1 MKKNI
6 GLYKDN
12 NSSFYEKYLN
22 ERVKSN
28 CPSPEQVKNSQD
40 YVDRLKNLYPNVNF
54 EKNVIESNG
63 SEYRRSTF
71 SYDDM

>member
-1 MKKNI
+1 MKKNV
-6 GLYKDN
+6 GLYKED

-28 CPSPEQVKNSQD
+28 CPSPEQVKNAQD
-40 YVDRLKNLYPNVNF
+40 YVDRLKKLYPNVNF
-54 EKNVIESNG
+54 EKNVVPSNG
-63 SEYRRSTF
+63 SEYRLSTF